1 MVRNQPEWGKIWTR
15 KTPNMDTFQAVSITD
30 QNPEA
35 VSDLFG
41 QRDHTIVF
49 FTHFAFKSVLSH
61 VTC

>member
-1 MVRNQPEWGKIWTR
+1 
-15 KTPNMDTFQAVSITD
+15 MDTFHAVSITD

-49 FTHFAFKSVLSH
+49 LLTLLLSQFYR
-61 VTC
+61 T

>member
-1 MVRNQPEWGKIWTR
+1 
-15 KTPNMDTFQAVSITD
+15 MDTFHAVSITD
-30 QNPEA
+30 PNPEA